1 VRLGVTLLILS
12 VAYLVQ
18 VAAIVANVR
27 QFRTEN
33 AAPSV
38 APDGT
43 IILRHV
49 GFYRFFGTQEAWA
62 LAHLT
67 L

>member
-1 VRLGVTLLILS
+1 VRLGVILLILS

-27 QFRTEN
+27 HFRTEN

-43 IILRHV
+43 IIQ
-49 GFYRFFGTQEAWA
+49 GT
-62 LAHLT
+62 
-67 L
+67 